1 MVFRRVRRTDI
12 LRLGAVHETRA
23 IRPRLLAVRIL
34 LRALATSIF
43 RLFSPI
49 LKILEQ
55 LTLQIR
61 GPHNIIQ
68 LRDPY
73 LTTVIHTAMRTH
85 QIEAI
90 QDLIL
95 PTMPVARLGVP
106 L

>member
-1 MVFRRVRRTDI
+1 MVLRRVRRTDI
-12 LRLGAVHETRA
+12 LRLGAVRETQA
-23 IRPRLLAVRIL
+23 IRPRLLAVHIL
-34 LRALATSIF
+34 LRALVTSIF
-43 RLFSPI
+43 RLFNPI

-61 GPHNIIQ
+61 GLHNIIQ
-68 LRDPY
+68 PRDLYP
-73 LTTVIHTAMRTH
+73 TTVIHTAMHTH

>member
-1 MVFRRVRRTDI
+1 MVRRRVRRTVI
-12 LRLGAVHETRA
+12 LHLGAVHETRA

-34 LRALATSIF
+34 PRALATSIF
-43 RLFSPI
+43 HLFSPI
-49 LKILEQ
+49 PKILEQ

-61 GPHNIIQ
+61 EPHNIIQ
-68 LRDPY
+68 LRDLY
-73 LTTVIHTAMRTH
+73 LTTVIHTAMHIH
-85 QIEAI
+85 QSEAI